1 MDRQA
6 LPPHAVKTEQEAL
19 CDFSKVT
26 QLINEELRFYSVP
39 FCHPAFGIHAC
50 MLSRFSRVRL
60 FATPWT
66 VARQAPLSVG
76 FSRPEYWSGLPCL
89 PPRDL
94 PNPGVEPRSPVAP
107 ALQVDSKSLA
117 FRSK

>member
-1 MDRQA
+1 MMDRQA

-76 FSRPEYWSGLPCL
+76 FSRREYWSGLPC
-89 PPRDL
+89 PPPGIFL
-94 PNPGVEPRSPVAP
+94 TLGSNPCLLYLVHWQAGS
-107 ALQVDSKSLA
+107 
-117 FRSK
+117 

>member
-6 LPPHAVKTEQEAL
+6 PPPHAVKTEQEAL

-50 MLSRFSRVRL
+50 VLSRFSRVRL
-60 FATPWT
+60 CDPMDCSQPGSS
-66 VARQAPLSVG
+66 VCGVLQARILEWVTMPSSRGSSPLRG
-76 FSRPEYWSGLPCL
+76 RT
-89 PPRDL
+89 
-94 PNPGVEPRSPVAP
+94 
-107 ALQVDSKSLA
+107 
-117 FRSK
+117 